1 MARGKT
7 RTTRE
12 KLNAA
17 LEKKEKLQNELG
29 EIKKEI
35 SRLEEQL
42 KNEQISD
49 LATLVETS
57 GMSIEDVTKL
67 IEGSKINKLDKAI

>member
-1 MARGKT
+1 MARGKA

-42 KNEQISD
+42 KNEQIR
-49 LATLVETS
+49 
-57 GMSIEDVTKL
+57 
-67 IEGSKINKLDKAI
+67 N

>member
-1 MARGKT
+1 MN
-7 RTTRE
+7 
-12 KLNAA
+12 KL
-17 LEKKEKLQNELG
+17 E
-29 EIKKEI
+29 
-35 SRLEEQL
+35 
-42 KNEQISD
+42 ISD

>member
-1 MARGKT
+1 MARGKA